1 MNRLKIL
8 LLPLVASVLFSSYS
22 YSDTAYGVS
31 GNAAIDGYSWVMMNV
46 LPAYTGLAV
55 NGVVYQYTTIK
66 NTEDDMVVSVYNET
80 ADGNGYIFRNADDWS
95 GQPSNTIKRLVPIGY
110 VPRDEWGM
118 GGIDI
123 DGNGEVVDASVIYT
137 YRYDD
142 TCVVDPQAKLCPGYV
157 QPELPEQEEYE
168 VQAYDAIQDE
178 MDREQ
183 TFRDEDQE
191 RQDFERIKDKEKK
204 KATMQELEAM
214 LGTLVLNDLQGP
226 AEILH
231 QRLISMNYLTPVY
244 SRVIP
249 DTVYEET
256 IVLEDA
262 ELPDNDRIR
271 RNFAQDRLHQQMVN
285 SQYEE

>member
-1 MNRLKIL
+1 MRL
-8 LLPLVASVLFSSYS
+8 
-22 YSDTAYGVS
+22 
-31 GNAAIDGYSWVMMNV
+31 
-46 LPAYTGLAV
+46 
-55 NGVVYQYTTIK
+55 
-66 NTEDDMVVSVYNET
+66 
-80 ADGNGYIFRNADDWS
+80 
-95 GQPSNTIKRLVPIGY
+95 
-110 VPRDEWGM
+110 
-118 GGIDI
+118 
-123 DGNGEVVDASVIYT
+123 
-137 YRYDD
+137 
-142 TCVVDPQAKLCPGYV
+142 
-157 QPELPEQEEYE
+157 
-168 VQAYDAIQDE
+168 
-178 MDREQ
+178 
-183 TFRDEDQE
+183 
-191 RQDFERIKDKEKK
+191 
-204 KATMQELEAM
+204 QELEAM